1 MTATVVRL
9 AVRAVALAIGAT
21 DWQARRAAGIAASC
35 LAATADPVRA
45 IRSGLNACRT
55 LRRARRPQAAPSLPL
70 FRQLSDRV
78 QAMRLVGGT
87 AIESPRTCPKTLGG
101 QAEASRDADAERLA
115 APSAGGVAVPRL
127 SPAQVRPAQPAPTHY
142 RARIGAPDEE

>member
-1 MTATVVRL
+1 MNRRLVRSVVRI
-9 AVRAVALAIGAT
+9 VALAIGAT

-55 LRRARRPQAAPSLPL
+55 LRRARRPQAAPSLQL

-87 AIESPRTCPKTLGG
+87 GIEPPRPAINPLGR
-101 QAEASRDADAERLA
+101 QAEATSDADAERVA
-115 APSAGGVAVPRL
+115 TPSAGGVAVPRL
-127 SPAQVRPAQPAPTHY
+127 SAGAGCPAQPAPIINP
-142 RARIGAPDEE
+142 RRPR